1 RVHQL
6 DRLCPG
12 SVAGRGL
19 THQRSRQPVQCPI
32 PRGCVGFRPLSQPAA
47 AGKDPTKDLTFK
59 NNTLSVVTDG
69 SAGAG
74 GLSQGFNDMATTDF
88 SGDNANAYNFGLA
101 TDATGLYNSD
111 FDGANAFSAEVGTS
125 FWSTEGNAATS
136 NAAVG
141 QPGGN
146 YGVIQGFET
155 GYLRDLSRRLPAAGC
170 IHFHG
175 DGRKQR
181 REYPPV
187 CDPGIE
193 HRGSPRHRS
202 IQQHGLADT
211 DDHLHRDTARYLSV
225 GNRRHLF
232 VRV

>member
-19 THQRSRQPVQCPI
+19 THQRSRQSVQCPI

-101 TDATGLYNSD
+101 TDATGLY
-111 FDGANAFSAEVGTS
+111 TPI
-125 FWSTEGNAATS
+125 STEPTRSAPRSERLSGPPKAMRPLVMPPWVNRAA
-136 NAAVG
+136 
-141 QPGGN
+141 
-146 YGVIQGFET
+146 
-155 GYLRDLSRRLPAAGC
+155 
-170 IHFHG
+170 
-175 DGRKQR
+175 
-181 REYPPV
+181 
-187 CDPGIE
+187 
-193 HRGSPRHRS
+193 
-202 IQQHGLADT
+202 
-211 DDHLHRDTARYLSV
+211 
-225 GNRRHLF
+225 
-232 VRV
+232 